1 MNFLK
6 YIELSAENLQFYLWF
21 RDYSKRFD
29 ELPESE
35 KVLSPEWNGEKSS
48 HVETKSGAKAVSSEA
63 TAILQGTDFASDSK
77 INESEKGGMGSNPFF
92 TPPRTPT
99 SLDRREGGESLDS
112 SDESLVTGKVNH
124 TQRAA
129 GAFENA
135 GLKWKP
141 CEFDHSLLVLLL

>member
-21 RDYSKRFD
+21 RDYSKRFSA
-29 ELPESE
+29 LPDGEMI
-35 KVLSPEWNGEKSS
+35 LSPGWTGDSTS
-48 HVETKSGAKAVSSEA
+48 HAEVK
-63 TAILQGTDFASDSK
+63 TASKLVNTDAAAMLRGTDFASDT
-77 INESEKGGMGSNPFF
+77 NTNGLEKGGSNPFF

-99 SLDRREGGESLDS
+99 SFDRRDAGESLDS
-112 SDESLVTGKVNH
+112 YDDSMAPNNKVDHNS
-124 TQRAA
+124 RAA

-141 CEFDHSLLVLLL
+141 RKSC

>member
-35 KVLSPEWNGEKSS
+35 KALSPVWAGEKTNR
-48 HVETKSGAKAVSSEA
+48 EQKPAANATNREA
-63 TAILQGTDFASDSK
+63 AAILKGTDFASDARGSD
-77 INESEKGGMGSNPFF
+77 SEKTGSPNPFF

-99 SLDRREGGESLDS
+99 SMERGAESFDTYEDS
-112 SDESLVTGKVNH
+112 FVGGKVDH
-124 TQRAA
+124 AKRAD
-129 GAFENA
+129 GAFESV

-141 CEFDHSLLVLLL
+141 RKCY

>member
-21 RDYSKRFD
+21 RDYSERFNK
-29 ELPESE
+29 LPESE
-35 KVLSPEWNGEKSS
+35 KVLSPEWTGEKSAQVEAKTGPK
-48 HVETKSGAKAVSSEA
+48 HVNAEA
-63 TAILQGTDFASDSK
+63 AAILKGTDFASDTK
-77 INESEKGGMGSNPFF
+77 IAESEKGSSNPFF

-99 SLDRREGGESLDS
+99 SVHRREESLDS
-112 SDESLVTGKVNH
+112 YDESMTTGKVNH

-141 CEFDHSLLVLLL
+141 REFY